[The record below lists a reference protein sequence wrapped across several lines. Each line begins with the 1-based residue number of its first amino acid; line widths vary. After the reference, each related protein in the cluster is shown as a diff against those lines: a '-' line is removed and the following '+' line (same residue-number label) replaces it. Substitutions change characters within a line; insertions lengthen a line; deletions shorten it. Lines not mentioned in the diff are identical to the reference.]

1 MSRALTVEEIARA
14 IQCSEQRARNYLRE
28 VDPRIEVYL
37 EKPKER
43 VERQTVIELCRI
55 YEGRLVGRRLLRL
68 LGETGDLRRF

>member
-37 EKPKER
+37 EKPTEL
-43 VERQTVIELCRI
+43 VERQIVIELCRI

-68 LGETGDLRRF
+68 LGETQI